1 VLVRLRTLELDGPP
15 MTPPKNVL
23 VVDHDGDIRQVVA
36 DLLLDLGYVVTLA
49 KDAATMRAVL
59 EAEGIDLV
67 VLDVSTSKAE
77 EAALAALA
85 RKRGVRLVMISGHPD
100 VMEAFH
106 DRADQLLWKPFAG
119 EALKRAVNHALAS
132 GTFGQRRE
140 DPD

>member
-1 VLVRLRTLELDGPP
+1 

-49 KDAATMRAVL
+49 RDAATMRAVL
-59 EAEGIDLV
+59 DAEGIDLV
-67 VLDVSTSKAE
+67 VLDASTSTAE
-77 EAALAALA
+77 EVALATLA

-100 VMEAFH
+100 VMEAFQ

-119 EALKRAVNHALAS
+119 EALKRAVDHALAS